1 MTYSPSAIYRVRTLA
16 VRVVVAGALMVAIGA
31 LSAVSARADE
41 TVYSCGATPNE
52 VFGHAAVFGINTTQT
67 CQTTPGLADLRI
79 HSANNS
85 VAQGQRATWEAVAPP
100 GLLIRDATI
109 PTLHAS
115 DVNDG
120 VKQYGGG
127 FFWGP
132 QNSDGVE
139 YNDFSQTAAYG
150 VDDGTAGFPSTDF
163 GFQLVCGANP
173 CTDPNAY
180 AYVPQVTLDVEET
193 SGPALG
199 AWGLWGQ
206 TGWVRGDW
214 PISVA
219 GDSPSGV
226 CVLATAV
233 DNQLVAQQR
242 FPQDVAAWHQ
252 CNAAGGLS
260 ATIKTAQ
267 FPNGDDQLTVSGG
280 DAAGE
285 GANPSRTIQIDN
297 APPTVALSTPDDP
310 DVNVWVN
317 HAVTVQAAASA
328 GPSGIAGTVCSVN
341 GGASSAY
348 PDGGLTVNGDGAHLV
363 SCTASNNAVDP
374 QGGRGSGSA
383 SETVKIDQAPPSV
396 AFEPV
401 NPADPTSLVVD
412 TGDSESGVAGGSI
425 TMQGPQAAAP
435 TPLPTSFDGSHLL
448 SRFNDA
454 GKHGDYTFTATSC
467 DAVGN
472 CAATSAT
479 LHFPIR
485 LGSDSTVSFAKIQ
498 APAKVVHR
506 RVRVGYHYKTVR
518 RRVRVGYRL
527 ETVHRRR
534 HGKPVTRHIK
544 VGGHFT
550 HVRRR
555 IKVGGHEKRVKVQIG
570 VNRACGHR
578 RVKIRRHHWRELTVC
593 RKLKLRVVARHR
605 VHFGHRATVHG
616 LLVTAQGAPIP
627 GVPVTVLTRP
637 DDRGGVFSPATTAT
651 TNASGVWTATLR
663 GGPSRTIHAY
673 YAGSATVEPAT
684 GTATLT
690 VPAKIRL
697 HITPHVVPWSH
708 AIHISGHLVG
718 RYVPHD
724 GVALRLLVRY
734 PHVRQRTVLEA
745 LRTNRHGAFAFTW
758 TYHAGRGVARYPFSI
773 ATTATETDYPYA
785 AGKSPSVKVTFGKR
799 TPRARR
805 RRAHRRRTHRTRGG

>member
-1 MTYSPSAIYRVRTLA
+1 MFQHTS
-16 VRVVVAGALMVAIGA
+16 
-31 LSAVSARADE
+31 
-41 TVYSCGATPNE
+41 
-52 VFGHAAVFGINTTQT
+52 VFGINTSQT
-67 CQTTPGLADLRI
+67 CQVAPGASQLAI
-79 HSANNS
+79 ASGPNT
-85 VAQGQRATWEAVAPP
+85 VAKGQAAWWEAVAPA
-100 GLLIRDATI
+100 GLLIRNVTI
-109 PTLHAS
+109 PEVYVTAIG
-115 DVNDG
+115 DG
-120 VKQYGGG
+120 GEYGGG

-132 QNSDGVE
+132 NSSDGAPYKINGV
-139 YNDFSQTAAYG
+139 NDAAFG
-150 VDDGTAGFPSTDF
+150 VGYATVGFPSSDF
-163 GFQLVCGANP
+163 GFQVVCGASP
-173 CTDPNAY
+173 CTTPFASAY
-180 AYVPQVTLDVEET
+180 ADQVNLDVEET

-199 AWGLWGQ
+199 AWGLWGH

-233 DNQLVAQQR
+233 NNQLVAQQR

-252 CNAAGGLS
+252 CNAAGGLN

-285 GANPSRTIQIDN
+285 GANPSRTIQVDN
-297 APPTVALSTPDDP
+297 ALPTVALSTPNDP

-328 GPSGIAGTVCSVN
+328 GPSGIAGTVCLVD
-341 GGASSAY
+341 GDASSAY
-348 PDGGLTVNGDGAHLV
+348 PDGGLTVNGDGAHQV

-374 QGGRGSGSA
+374 QGDRGSGSA
-383 SETVKIDQAPPSV
+383 SETVKIDEAPPSM

-425 TMQGPQAAAP
+425 TMQGPQAAAS

-472 CAATSAT
+472 CAATSET

-534 HGKPVTRHIK
+534 HGKRVTRHIK

-555 IKVGGHEKRVKVQIG
+555 IKFGGHEKRVKVQIA

-593 RKLKLRVVARHR
+593 RKLKLRIVAK
-605 VHFGHRATVHG
+605 HRAGFGKQVRVHG
-616 LLVTAQGAPIP
+616 LLITAQGAPIA
-627 GVPVTVLTRP
+627 GVPVTILTRP
-637 DDRGGVFSPATTAT
+637 DDRGGEFRTVASAM
-651 TNASGVWTATLR
+651 TNARGIWTATLR

-673 YAGSATVEPAT
+673 YAGSPTVEPAT
-684 GTATLT
+684 GTAQLT
-690 VPAKIRL
+690 VPAKFKLTIS
-697 HITPHVVPWSH
+697 PHVVPWRH
-708 AIHISGHLVG
+708 AIRIRGHLVG

-734 PHVRQRTVLEA
+734 SHHKNSTPLQA
-745 LRTNRHGAFAFTW
+745 LRTNRHGAFDFTW
-758 TYHAGRGVARYPFSI
+758 SYGAGRGVARYPFSV

-785 AGKSPSVKVTFGKR
+785 ASSSRPVKITFGKP
-799 TPRARR
+799 TPHAKHRSHKRHHAKDHRR
-805 RRAHRRRTHRTRGG
+805 HQHHHRRRQHR